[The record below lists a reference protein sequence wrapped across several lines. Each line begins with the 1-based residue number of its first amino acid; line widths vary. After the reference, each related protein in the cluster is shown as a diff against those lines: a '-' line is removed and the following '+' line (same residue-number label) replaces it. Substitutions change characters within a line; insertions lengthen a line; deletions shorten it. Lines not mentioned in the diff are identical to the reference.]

1 MEQKRNAIAAAL
13 AADARLQGL
22 NPAQQR
28 AVAYGIGE
36 NNGAAPPLLI
46 AAGAGTG
53 KTKTLTHR
61 VARLILGGVD
71 PRRLLLLTF
80 TRRAA
85 LEMTR
90 RTQQILATSRGGT
103 FGVDAELLPWSG
115 TFHSISNR
123 LLRQYAGSVALNP
136 AFTILDR
143 TDSAD
148 LMDFVRG
155 DLGLDGAR
163 SRFPKKGTCL
173 AIYSYTVNAVCPLA
187 DTLADFYPWCEEW
200 EAELKRFLPAMSLLN
215 STTTCS
221 IMTICCCTGG
231 RQPAFPR

>member
-1 MEQKRNAIAAAL
+1 MSSVQGFGKHQGETRQPAAKCACQADRSPFARASSRVAVDQTGAGAFLNLARLPSAAGNVIQSVVEQKQNAMAAAP
-13 AADARLQGL
+13 AADAILQGL

-53 KTKTLTHR
+53 KTETLAHR

-90 RTQQILATSRGGT
+90 RTQQILATSRGSVT
-103 FGVDAELLPWSG
+103 FGIDAE
-115 TFHSISNR
+115 
-123 LLRQYAGSVALNP
+123 
-136 AFTILDR
+136 
-143 TDSAD
+143 
-148 LMDFVRG
+148 
-155 DLGLDGAR
+155 
-163 SRFPKKGTCL
+163 
-173 AIYSYTVNAVCPLA
+173 
-187 DTLADFYPWCEEW
+187 
-200 EAELKRFLPAMSLLN
+200 
-215 STTTCS
+215 
-221 IMTICCCTGG
+221 
-231 RQPAFPR
+231 